1 MHQIQRIL
9 FLKQD
14 PTSKVNI
21 QVDARTE
28 VGNLLFNMS
37 PETPSAS
44 VIRIRSI
51 DNLIIDKIYIKDMK
65 KFWYLSSFVKIY
77 IRQKYKLKKSRLVCI

>member
-21 QVDARTE
+21 QVDERTE

-51 DNLIIDKIYIKDMK
+51 DNLIIDKIYIKDIK
-65 KFWYLSSFVKIY
+65 NSDTCHHLS
-77 IRQKYKLKKSRLVCI
+77 KSTSGKNIN

>member
-21 QVDARTE
+21 QVEARTE

-37 PETPSAS
+37 PETPSAL

-65 KFWYLSSFVKIY
+65 KF
-77 IRQKYKLKKSRLVCI
+77 

>member
-21 QVDARTE
+21 QVEARTE

-37 PETPSAS
+37 PETHSAS

-65 KFWYLSSFVKIY
+65 KF
-77 IRQKYKLKKSRLVCI
+77 

>member
-51 DNLIIDKIYIKDMK
+51 DNLIIDKIYIKDIK
-65 KFWYLSSFVKIY
+65 KILILVIICQNLHPAKI
-77 IRQKYKLKKSRLVCI
+77 